1 MSAEILYKGETIR
14 KVAAG
19 QTATLLCRD
28 TKLTDNITVKS
39 NVKGNMEITENGTHD
54 VSRFASVTVAV
65 TPMIIGAAVTEW
77 NAGNVYNPGDVVIYD
92 DVCYMCIKTTQK
104 DAVLSSPDITPE
116 EWERINGEYKGEY
129 DSTVTYSIGD
139 IVTLDGSVYQA
150 NEDPPQSPP
159 NNDMGNHWTVIHECV
174 KPQPEEVPLFDGTIN
189 IESGFTTISGCYRI
203 DQKKAYDALA
213 ALATSKTYA
222 VEFSAGSF
230 INGEQERK
238 GFISMTFD
246 LDYDSIIYGRADGS
260 ITAFSSGDYMSGGD
274 GFAPYYNTYE
284 EGNGAMVNFYEG
296 TECRKEFK
304 ELFLSIADEYVG

>member
-54 VSRFASVTVAV
+54 VSRYASVTVAV
-65 TPMIIGAAVTEW
+65 TPMIAAVTEW

-92 DVCYMCIKTTQK
+92 DVCYICIKTTQK
-104 DAVLSSPDITPE
+104 DAVLQSPDITPE
-116 EWERINGEYKGEY
+116 EWERVNGEYKGEY

-189 IESGFTTISGCYRI
+189 IESGFTTISGSYVI
-203 DQKKAYDALA
+203 DESKAFDLLQAYGKV
-213 ALATSKTYA
+213 KTFK
-222 VEFSAGSF
+222 VNFSAGGSGSGMGDSIDF
-230 INGEQERK
+230 T
-238 GFISMTFD
+238 SMTFD
-246 LDYDSIIYGRADGS
+246 GTYGFIKYNDKA
-260 ITAFSSGDYMSGGD
+260 AFAMNG
-274 GFAPYYNTYE
+274 GFAEYNNNYGD
-284 EGNGAMVNFYEG
+284 GNGARVNFEEG

-304 ELFLSIADEYVG
+304 ELFLSIADAYTG